1 MVPKRT
7 KATPPEPGD
16 AVLEMSEHG
25 DHIMASVP
33 RRKKAT
39 VQRNKPRH
47 LLCFVSVCFLLLL
60 FTLNN
65 RTNNSPRE
73 SLKKIIVHIDLFVE
87 EFDKKK
93 PIMTNLGE
101 EFHRIGKEVNQIL
114 APGKFAKA
122 GGIIGV
128 IGLVALLAP
137 LTGGASLA
145 AGVAAAGGSA
155 VAVGGAIAQHFM
167 ESGGKTRQI
176 PGREFLNII
185 KPMANKLADIK
196 KSCEKWEKD
205 SANIQSE
212 DVTQYRELI
221 RRVKSW
227 SATRQEK
234 AGNVQDSLGKIL
246 ELISNGPKTLS
257 DKEWWL
263 VVDSAGQ
270 CVNIISEF
278 SDVKMEFIAFKK
290 AVGKLKLMKTI

>member
-7 KATPPEPGD
+7 KAPPPEPGD

-25 DHIMASVP
+25 GHIMASVP
-33 RRKKAT
+33 RRK
-39 VQRNKPRH
+39 RNKPRH

-65 RTNNSPRE
+65 RTSNSPLE

-93 PIMTNLGE
+93 PRMTELGE
-101 EFHRIGKEVNQIL
+101 EFHRIGKEVNLIL
-114 APGKFAKA
+114 APGKVAKAGLA

-128 IGLVALLAP
+128 IGLGALLAP

-167 ESGGKTRQI
+167 ESGGKTIQI

-196 KSCEKWEKD
+196 KSCEKWEKG

-221 RRVKSW
+221 RRVKTW

-234 AGNVQDSLGKIL
+234 AGNVQDSLRKIL

-257 DKEWWL
+257 EKEWWL

-270 CVNIISEF
+270 CGNIISEF
-278 SDVKMEFIAFKK
+278 NSVKLEFIEFKE